1 MNPVTLALILTAV
14 MVILFLLRMPIGFA
28 MAFVGLLGFSILRG
42 LGPGLSIVTRDLFD
56 VFSNYSYSAIA
67 MFILMGTLAF
77 QTGISRRLYNAAY
90 TMFGRMPGGLAVST
104 VAACA
109 MFSAIC
115 GSTNAAAAAMG
126 RVSLPEMKR
135 YQYDDALA
143 TGCVAAAGSLGI
155 LIPPSTIFLVYG
167 IMTENSIGK
176 LFISGV
182 LPGLI
187 LAVFFVGA
195 ILIMTAR
202 NPKLAPPG
210 GPTTWQEKMQG
221 LTGVIEAGVL
231 FLFVILGIFLGWF
244 SPTYAAAAGCAG
256 VVIIG
261 LVRRQLTWKGFIDG
275 VKEAVQINCFIMV
288 IVAGAFV
295 FGHFLTI
302 TNIPSMLVDWV
313 AAFHLNKYL
322 VFLAVIII
330 YYVLS
335 MFMDELALIT
345 LTVPIFYPL
354 ILSVG
359 WDPIWFGVIM
369 VLLVEIGVIAPPVGI
384 NVFVIH
390 GVADGVPINT
400 IYRGIFPFLACM
412 FVLAAFLMIFPQIA
426 TWLPSFMSY

>member
-1 MNPVTLALILTAV
+1 MAL
-14 MVILFLLRMPIGFA
+14 
-28 MAFVGLLGFSILRG
+28 VGLTGFSVLRG
-42 LGPGLSIVTRDLFD
+42 LEPGLNIITRDLFD
-56 VFSNYSYSAIA
+56 VFSSYSYTAIT

-90 TMFGRMPGGLAVST
+90 TMFGRLPGGLAVST
-104 VAACA
+104 IAACA

-135 YQYDDALA
+135 YHYDDALA

-155 LIPPSTIFLVYG
+155 LIPPSTIFLLYG

-182 LPGLI
+182 VPGVI
-187 LAVFFVGA
+187 LA
-195 ILIMTAR
+195 ILFGGTVLIITSR

-210 GPTTWQEKMQG
+210 GPTTWKEKIQG
-221 LTGVIEAGVL
+221 LAGVIETVIL
-231 FLFVILGIFLGWF
+231 FLVVILGIFLGWF
-244 SPTYAAAAGCAG
+244 SPTYAAAAGTAG
-256 VVIIG
+256 VIIIG
-261 LVRRQLTWKGFIDG
+261 LARRQLTWQGFLNGI
-275 VKEAVQINCFIMV
+275 KEAIQINCFIMV
-288 IVAGAFV
+288 IVAGAFI
-295 FGHFLTI
+295 FGHFLTV
-302 TNIPSMLVDWV
+302 TNIPTMMVDWV
-313 AAFHLNKYL
+313 AAMNLNKYL
-322 VFLAVIII
+322 VFASVVII
-330 YYVLS
+330 YYVIS

-345 LTVPIFYPL
+345 LTIPIFYPL
-354 ILSVG
+354 IISVG

-390 GVADGVPINT
+390 GVAKDVPIST

-412 FVLAAFLMIFPQIA
+412 FLLAIILMVFPVLA
-426 TWLPSFMSY
+426 TWLPSFMTY

>member
-1 MNPVTLALILTAV
+1 MSPVLLAVILIIV
-14 MVILFLLRMPIGFA
+14 MILLFLLRMPIGFA
-28 MAFVGLLGFSILRG
+28 MALVGLTGFSVLRG
-42 LGPGLSIVTRDLFD
+42 LEPGLNIITRDLFD
-56 VFSNYSYSAIA
+56 VFSSYSYTAIT

-90 TMFGRMPGGLAVST
+90 TMFGRLPGGLAVST
-104 VAACA
+104 IAACA

-135 YQYDDALA
+135 YHYDDALA

-155 LIPPSTIFLVYG
+155 LIPPSTIFLLYG

-182 LPGLI
+182 VPGVI
-187 LAVFFVGA
+187 LA
-195 ILIMTAR
+195 ILFGGTVLIITSR

-210 GPTTWQEKMQG
+210 GPTTWKEKIQG
-221 LTGVIEAGVL
+221 LAGVIETVIL
-231 FLFVILGIFLGWF
+231 FLVVILGIFLGWF
-244 SPTYAAAAGCAG
+244 SPTYAAAAGTAG
-256 VVIIG
+256 VIIIG
-261 LVRRQLTWKGFIDG
+261 LARRQLTWQGFLNGI
-275 VKEAVQINCFIMV
+275 KEAIQINCFIMV
-288 IVAGAFV
+288 IVAGAFI
-295 FGHFLTI
+295 FGHFLTV
-302 TNIPSMLVDWV
+302 TNIPTMMVDWV
-313 AAFHLNKYL
+313 AAMNLNKYL
-322 VFLAVIII
+322 VFASVVII
-330 YYVLS
+330 YYVIS

-345 LTVPIFYPL
+345 LTIPIFYPL
-354 ILSVG
+354 IISVG

-390 GVADGVPINT
+390 GVAKDVPIST

-412 FVLAAFLMIFPQIA
+412 FLLAIILMVFPVLA
-426 TWLPSFMSY
+426 TWLPSFMTY

>member
-1 MNPVTLALILTAV
+1 MSPGVLAVIMIVV
-14 MVILFLLRMPIGFA
+14 MVLLFLLRMPIGFA
-28 MAFVGLLGFSILRG
+28 MALVGVIGFSVLKG

-56 VFSNYSYSAIA
+56 VFSSYSYTAIA

-90 TMFGRMPGGLAVST
+90 TMFGRLPGGLAIST

-115 GSTNAAAAAMG
+115 GSTNATAAAMG
-126 RVSLPEMKR
+126 RVALPEMKR
-135 YQYDDALA
+135 YHYDDALA

-182 LPGLI
+182 IPGIILSVIFAITVLI
-187 LAVFFVGA
+187 ITL
-195 ILIMTAR
+195 R
-202 NPKLAPPG
+202 NPKLAPAG
-210 GPTTWQEKMQG
+210 GSTTLKEKIQG
-221 LTGVIEAGVL
+221 LTGVIEAAVL
-231 FLFVILGIFLGWF
+231 FLLIILGIFLGWF
-244 SPTYAAAAGCAG
+244 SPTYAAAAGTAG
-256 VVIIG
+256 VIIIG
-261 LVRRQLTWKGFIDG
+261 LVRRQLTWQGFLNGI
-275 VKEAVQINCFIMV
+275 KEAVQINCFIMV

-295 FGHFLTI
+295 FGHFLTV
-302 TNIPSMLVDWV
+302 TNIPTMMVNWV
-313 AAFHLNKYL
+313 EAFSLNKYL
-322 VFLAVIII
+322 VFAAVIII
-330 YYVLS
+330 YYILS

-390 GVADGVPINT
+390 GVAKDVPINT
-400 IYRGIFPFLACM
+400 IYRGIFPFLIGM
-412 FVLAAFLMIFPQIA
+412 FVLAVLLMLFPVLA
-426 TWLPSFMSY
+426 TWLPSFMTY

>member
-1 MNPVTLALILTAV
+1 MNPTLLAVIMVVVMLALFA
-14 MVILFLLRMPIGFA
+14 LRMPIGFA
-28 MAFVGLLGFSILRG
+28 MALVGLIGFSILRG
-42 LGPGLSIVTRDLFD
+42 FGPGLSIITRDLFD
-56 VFSNYSYSAIA
+56 VFSSYSYSAIT

-90 TMFGRMPGGLAVST
+90 TLFGRLPGGLAIST
-104 VAACA
+104 VSACA

-135 YQYDDALA
+135 YKYDDSLA

-155 LIPPSTIFLVYG
+155 LIPPSTIFLIYG

-182 LPGLI
+182 IPGII
-187 LAVFFVGA
+187 LAILFAAVIFF
-195 ILIMTAR
+195 MTLR

-210 GPTTWQEKMQG
+210 GPTTWKEKIQG
-221 LTGVIEAGVL
+221 LTGVIEALVL
-231 FLFVILGIFLGWF
+231 FLLVLLGIFLGWF
-244 SPTYAAAAGCAG
+244 SPTYAAAAGTAG
-256 VVIIG
+256 VILIG
-261 LVRRQLTWKGFIDG
+261 LVRRQLTWQGFLNG
-275 VKEAVQINCFIMV
+275 VKEAIQINCFIMV

-313 AAFHLNKYL
+313 AAMNLNKYL
-322 VFLAVIII
+322 VFAAVIII
-330 YYVLS
+330 YYVIS

-345 LTVPIFYPL
+345 LTIPIFYPL

-390 GVADGVPINT
+390 GVADGVPLNT

-412 FVLAAFLMIFPQIA
+412 LLLAVILMVFPVLA
-426 TWLPSFMSY
+426 TWLPSFMMY

>member
-1 MNPVTLALILTAV
+1 MNPVTLAIVLTIV

-28 MAFVGLLGFSILRG
+28 MALVGIIGFSALRG

-56 VFSNYSYSAIA
+56 VFSSYSYTAIT

-77 QTGISRRLYNAAY
+77 YTGISRRLYDAGY
-90 TMFGRMPGGLAVST
+90 TMFGRLPGGLAIST
-104 VAACA
+104 IAACA

-115 GSTNAAAAAMG
+115 GSTNATAAAMG
-126 RVSLPEMKR
+126 RVSLPEMRR
-135 YQYDDALA
+135 YKYDDALA

-182 LPGLI
+182 IPGII
-187 LAVFFVGA
+187 LATLFAVTV
-195 ILIMTAR
+195 LIITIR

-210 GPTTWQEKMQG
+210 GPTTWKEKIQG
-221 LTGVIEAGVL
+221 MTGIIETLVL
-231 FLFVILGIFLGWF
+231 FLLVILGIFLGWF
-244 SPTYAAAAGCAG
+244 SPTYAASAGTAG
-256 VVIIG
+256 VIIIG
-261 LVRRQLTWKGFIDG
+261 LVRRQLTWQGFLNG
-275 VKEAVQINCFIMV
+275 VKDAIRINCFIMV

-295 FGHFLTI
+295 FGHFLTV
-302 TNIPSMLVDWV
+302 TNIPTMLVNWV
-313 AAFHLNKYL
+313 EAMHMNKYL
-322 VFLAVIII
+322 VLIAVIAI
-330 YYVLS
+330 YYVIS

-345 LTVPIFYPL
+345 LTIPIFYPL

-369 VLLVEIGVIAPPVGI
+369 VVLVEMGVIAPPVGI

-390 GVADGVPINT
+390 GVAEGVPITT
-400 IYRGIFPFLACM
+400 IYKGIFPFLACM
-412 FVLAAFLMIFPQIA
+412 FVLAILLMVFPILA

>member
-1 MNPVTLALILTAV
+1 MNPVTLAIVLTIV

-28 MAFVGLLGFSILRG
+28 MALVGIIGFSALRG

-56 VFSNYSYSAIA
+56 VFSSYSYTAIT

-77 QTGISRRLYNAAY
+77 YTGISRRLYDAGY
-90 TMFGRMPGGLAVST
+90 TMFGRLPGGLAIST
-104 VAACA
+104 IAACA

-115 GSTNAAAAAMG
+115 GSTNATAAAMG
-126 RVSLPEMKR
+126 RVSLPEMRR
-135 YQYDDALA
+135 YKYDDALA

-182 LPGLI
+182 IPGII
-187 LAVFFVGA
+187 LATLFAVTV
-195 ILIMTAR
+195 LIITIR

-210 GPTTWQEKMQG
+210 GPTTWKEKIQG
-221 LTGVIEAGVL
+221 MTGIIETLVL
-231 FLFVILGIFLGWF
+231 FLLVILGIFLGWF
-244 SPTYAAAAGCAG
+244 SPTYAASAGTAG
-256 VVIIG
+256 VIIIG
-261 LVRRQLTWKGFIDG
+261 LVRRQLTWQGFLNG
-275 VKEAVQINCFIMV
+275 VKDAIRINCFIMV

-295 FGHFLTI
+295 FGHFLTV
-302 TNIPSMLVDWV
+302 TNIPTMLVNWV
-313 AAFHLNKYL
+313 EAMHMNKYL
-322 VFLAVIII
+322 VLIAVIAI
-330 YYVLS
+330 YFVIS

-345 LTVPIFYPL
+345 LTIPIFYPL

-369 VLLVEIGVIAPPVGI
+369 VVLVEMGVIAPPVGI

-390 GVADGVPINT
+390 GVAEGVPITT
-400 IYRGIFPFLACM
+400 IYKGIFPFLACM
-412 FVLAAFLMIFPQIA
+412 FVLAILLMVFPILA